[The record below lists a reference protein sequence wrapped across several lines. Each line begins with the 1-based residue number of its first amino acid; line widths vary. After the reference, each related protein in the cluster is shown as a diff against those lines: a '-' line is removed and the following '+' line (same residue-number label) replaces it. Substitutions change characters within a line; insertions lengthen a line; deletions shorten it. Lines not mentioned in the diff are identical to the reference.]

1 MNHRHRILPSR
12 EAAGKLSGCLHNPKQ
27 DASQGGHG
35 LLAHG
40 EAAHRYSRDDLR
52 VVTPFLEGAM
62 GELLESLIQECVS
75 ESSTLLSQDCAVIV
89 SL

>member
-1 MNHRHRILPSR
+1 
-12 EAAGKLSGCLHNPKQ
+12 
-27 DASQGGHG
+27 
-35 LLAHG
+35 
-40 EAAHRYSRDDLR
+40 
-52 VVTPFLEGAM
+52 M